1 MPDTGRVPRV
11 DLNADLGE
19 SDRLTGAD
27 LAVLDVVTS
36 ANVACGFHAGGPEV
50 MAATAE
56 ACVARGVAIGA
67 HVSYRDRAGF
77 GRRPVDVALDR
88 LAADVGEQWEALV
101 AEAARAG
108 ADVTYV
114 KAHGALYHAVAVD
127 PEVAA
132 AVLGALGPDC
142 RTVVLPPGSA
152 AAAEAARAG
161 LRVVVEG
168 FPDRAYDPDGALADR
183 SRPGAEV
190 DSSDEVAARAA
201 CMVLRSGVAAH
212 DGTWVDLA
220 VETLCIHGD
229 HPEAPVRARAVR
241 RALESAGITV
251 AAFDAPDGLP
261 GSETPPRS
269 P

>member
-101 AEAARAG
+101 
-108 ADVTYV
+108 
-114 KAHGALYHAVAVD
+114 
-127 PEVAA
+127 
-132 AVLGALGPDC
+132 
-142 RTVVLPPGSA
+142 
-152 AAAEAARAG
+152 AEAARAG